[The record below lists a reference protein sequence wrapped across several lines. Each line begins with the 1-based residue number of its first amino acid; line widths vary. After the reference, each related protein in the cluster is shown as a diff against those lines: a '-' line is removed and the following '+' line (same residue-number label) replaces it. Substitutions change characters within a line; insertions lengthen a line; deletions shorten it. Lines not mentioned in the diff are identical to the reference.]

1 MIWRFIRQQAWFKAF
16 IPEVF
21 PAKDLSFSDN
31 ILNKAN
37 KATLLLWKLDG
48 ITQLLPDLD
57 FFILM
62 YIRMD
67 ASSSSQIEWTR
78 ATMADVIESESKTST
93 KIPED
98 VDDIFHYIDA
108 LNYWVNRLKD
118 FPMSL
123 RFIKEVHKV
132 LMSSARSSHFANPWN
147 FRESQN
153 RIWGTSPANAEFVP
167 PPVFEMNNALSDLEK
182 FFHQKDHIAP
192 IIKAWLIHSQFETI
206 HPFLDWNGRTWR
218 ILITLFLWFENILER
233 PVLFLSSY
241 FYKHKQVYYD
251 RLNNYHNNEIEKWLD
266 FFLDWVIDTAIKAIE
281 TVKKIN
287 TIRDEDMKKI
297 QSLWKSTSEISMN
310 ILFELY
316 KLPIVNVA
324 KIQEWTWFT
333 RQWAQKTI
341 DRFIDLWILEQKNK
355 DETYWRSYIYKKYY
369 DVFTYED

>member
-1 MIWRFIRQQAWFKAF
+1 MIWRLVNQPAWFKAF
-16 IPEVF
+16 IPEYF
-21 PAKDLSFSDN
+21 PPKDLTFSDN

-78 ATMADVIESESKTST
+78 ATMADVIESESKTSA

-108 LNYWVNRLKD
+108 LNYWVDRLKE

-132 LMSSARSSHFANPWN
+132 LMSSARSSHFANPGN

-153 RIWGTSPANAEFVP
+153 RIWWTSPANAEFVP
-167 PPVFEMNNALSDLEK
+167 PPVFEMNISLSNLEK
-182 FFHQKDHIAP
+182 FFHEKDHIAP

-206 HPFLDWNGRTWR
+206 HPFLDWNWRTWR
-218 ILITLFLWFENILER
+218 ILITLFLWLENILER

-241 FYKHKQVYYD
+241 FHKHKQVYYD
-251 RLNNYHNNEIEKWLD
+251 RLNNYHNNDIERWLD
-266 FFLDWVIDTAIKAIE
+266 FFLDWVIDTATKAIE

-297 QSLWKSTSEISMN
+297 QSLWKSTSEISMK

-316 KLPIVNVA
+316 KLPIVNVS

-333 RQWAQKTI
+333 RQWAQKVI
-341 DRFIDLWILEQKNK
+341 DRFVDLWILEQKNK
-355 DETYWRSYIYKKYY
+355 DEVYGRSYIYKKYY

>member
-167 PPVFEMNNALSDLEK
+167 PPVFEMNSSLNDLEK
-182 FFHQKDHIAP
+182 FFHKKDHIAP
-192 IIKAWLIHSQFETI
+192 IIKAGLIHSQFETI
-206 HPFLDWNGRTWR
+206 HPFLDWNWRTWR
-218 ILITLFLWFENILER
+218 ILITLFLWLENILER

-241 FYKHKQVYYD
+241 FHKHKQVYYD
-251 RLNNYHNNEIEKWLD
+251 RLNNYHNNDIEKWLD
-266 FFLDWVIDTAIKAIE
+266 FFLDWVIDTATKAIE

-287 TIRDEDMKKI
+287 TIRDEDMKRI
-297 QSLWKSTSEISMN
+297 QSLWKSTSEISMK
-310 ILFELY
+310 ILLELY
-316 KLPIVNVA
+316 KLPIVNVS
-324 KIQEWTWFT
+324 KIQDWTWFT
-333 RQWAQKTI
+333 RQWAQKVI
-341 DRFIDLWILEQKNK
+341 DRFVNLWILEQKNK
-355 DETYWRSYIYKKYY
+355 DEIYWRSYIYKKYY